1 MCLARMDNILSYI
14 ILNENE
20 SAFCLFVI
28 YILVGL
34 CKMGNSK
41 KIEFICVNI

>member
-1 MCLARMDNILSYI
+1 MCLARVDNILSYI

-20 SAFCLFVI
+20 SYFCLFVI
-28 YILVGL
+28 DILVYV
-34 CKMGNSK
+34 KVSNSK